1 MSHHSSTGQR
11 SPPYTGADDSF
22 PNTTH
27 TNSTTNQRDPADR
40 RRTQIRLAQRAYRNR
55 KETAIQTLEKKVNVL
70 QDTNEEMSKA
80 FMNLYDTALSHGLLS
95 AAPEFGRQL
104 QATTEKF
111 VALARKM
118 SDDASSRDGDQA
130 LENES
135 DGLAGSVVAHL
146 GINISRGSGVHGDS
160 GGKWR
165 GDECRLEQKGSDS
178 NRTASTLEARGEASS
193 QRNDPSV
200 PFGYQF
206 PNKSSGA
213 RSGVEKFSGNASYPF
228 AAAPLPPFRVFP
240 VPSSYSYLER
250 TFGRRIQRATLEQA
264 LVLLNMPS
272 PPRIYAAV
280 FGFCL
285 LFQSREKI
293 IQRVTDCISRHNRQT
308 LDNWKF
314 PFFHLGGAGSFFNLV
329 SRSADSSDV
338 PTTDSGST
346 SGDSTSASASA
357 SASTRAGAPSSSDL
371 AAPLLGN
378 QDTQG
383 PHKPSPDANFAM
395 GPFDALVEETRDI
408 RMDERMRMTV
418 PGFQDFVTVNI
429 DPDDFSLDSIRG
441 TTQQTPEG
449 FNYFPSNN
457 QTEADN
463 VPSDDVPMT
472 TLFQNDT
479 ILDSILA
486 PQTSVSLSDP
496 LFFHD
501 FVDPFAPD
509 TGNVSIPLS
518 WTPQPKAPKTKQRV
532 SLNVEKFVVG

>member
-1 MSHHSSTGQR
+1 M
-11 SPPYTGADDSF
+11 
-22 PNTTH
+22 
-27 TNSTTNQRDPADR
+27 
-40 RRTQIRLAQRAYRNR
+40 
-55 KETAIQTLEKKVNVL
+55 L

-135 DGLAGSVVAHL
+135 DGVNSGSPGTSAQNVSRFSSSPEASWPTSGLISPGAPASTATPAGNGEATNAGS
-146 GINISRGSGVHGDS
+146 NR
-160 GGKWR
+160 R
-165 GDECRLEQKGSDS
+165 GSDS

-228 AAAPLPPFRVFP
+228 GTSLDSSTLGSLLDPSVPFAVAAAPLPPFRVFP

-272 PPRIYAAV
+272 PPPRIYAAV

-314 PFFHLGGAGSFFNLV
+314 PFFHLGGAGSFFNFV
-329 SRSADSSDV
+329 SRPTDSSDV

-346 SGDSTSASASA
+346 SGDSTSA

-395 GPFDALVEETRDI
+395 GPFDALVEEARDI

-418 PGFQDFVTVNI
+418 PGFQGDFFDPDEIEYFLRQRGVFIPPAADFVTVDI

-449 FNYFPSNN
+449 FNYFPSDN
-457 QTEADN
+457 QTQADN

-501 FVDPFAPD
+501 FVDPFVPD

-518 WTPQPKAPKTKQRV
+518 WTPQSKAPKTKQRI